1 MEGWEG
7 HRIMGTK
14 LPQFVA
20 SRYHSSTWVV
30 SFAAGLMLYL
40 LVLGVLSGFSLT
52 LSGVSCPRRSVV
64 LGLLGLQLLQP
75 YGARYNGDTSDW
87 WE

>member
-30 SFAAGLMLYL
+30 SFG
-40 LVLGVLSGFSLT
+40 
-52 LSGVSCPRRSVV
+52 SGVNAIFACSRCPFRLLSDTLRRLLSAAIS
-64 LGLLGLQLLQP
+64 GLRSLRSPAPSAL
-75 YGARYNGDTSDW
+75 RS
-87 WE
+87 